1 VCDPA
6 TGLCSYPALPTG
18 TACDDGD
25 ACSQADTCQNGLCL
39 GTVVVCTPTDACHDA
54 GVCDP
59 ATGLCANPAKADGT
73 ACDDGDACT
82 QADSC
87 QAGVCQGANPVTCV
101 AADACHLA
109 GTCDPSTG
117 TCSQP
122 VGPDGA
128 ACDDGNGCTQLD
140 TCQAGVCQGANPVTC
155 AALDACHLAGACDP
169 STGVCSQP
177 ARPDGTACN
186 DGNACT
192 AADTCQAG
200 ICQGA
205 NPVTCTA
212 KDACHLAG
220 ACDPATGVC
229 SQPARP
235 DGAVCNDG
243 NACTQVDTCQAGACQ
258 GASPVTCAALDACH
272 LAGMCNPTT
281 GVCSNPARA
290 DGAACNDGDACT
302 QGDTCHSGVCQGAA
316 VGSFA
321 SGTVMSSVLFQGPT
335 AATNGSGS
343 IVPFLLTPL
352 ALGSTGVSYLGVSY
366 FVFSAAP
373 FSACGGSYYAIDGG
387 MTVKGLASHS
397 FSYCSSGPGSHA
409 AQAFGASRYLFTSS
423 YTDSLTGT
431 TSYIDSDNG
440 SFAKPNV
447 AIGLLPS
454 AARNLAGDLLVGSLS
469 GADLRRLDGSGA
481 TVYTTTLG
489 TAPPGPGVQ
498 STYLVAGA
506 NGDAYVARSLVSG
519 DDIGCGPMAGQSLA
533 ARMSPAGQCVWAR
546 SFAATVSSG
555 VRQFLPGGAHDL
567 FTGAFTGTLD
577 LGCGPLTAAASTPY
591 LAAVDAVGTC
601 LWSHAFAG
609 VNPLSFKT
617 MLFPSGD
624 ALVAGPFTGTVDVG
638 CGPLTS
644 AAGTSSLVARLDA
657 GGACVWSQAYGVG
670 SLTPVLTPGGDVAVS
685 GLFAGTVDLG
695 AGPLTAAGVKD
706 LAVARLD
713 GATGATLWSRRWGGA
728 GVTMAG
734 EIAADASGGV
744 LGSGFVSGPVSLGG
758 APINGGFVV
767 RLDGGGAFRWQRA
780 VSGRVASDSCGSV
793 VVASVADDCASCFFK
808 TPTILVQRI
817 AP

>member
-1 VCDPA
+1 M
-6 TGLCSYPALPTG
+6 CSYPALPTG

-39 GTVVVCTPTDACHDA
+39 GTVVDCAPTDACHDE
-54 GVCDP
+54 GGCDP
-59 ATGLCANPAKADGT
+59 TTGLCANPAKPDGT

-87 QAGVCQGANPVTCV
+87 QAGVCQGTTPVTCV
-101 AADACHLA
+101 ALDACHLA
-109 GTCDPSTG
+109 GTCNPTTG
-117 TCSQP
+117 VCSQP
-122 VGPDGA
+122 ARPDGA
-128 ACDDGNGCTQLD
+128 ACDDGNGCTPVD
-140 TCQAGVCQGANPVTC
+140 TCQAGVCQGASPVTC
-155 AALDACHLAGACDP
+155 AAPDACHLAGACN
-169 STGVCSQP
+169 P
-177 ARPDGTACN
+177 A
-186 DGNACT
+186 
-192 AADTCQAG
+192 
-200 ICQGA
+200 
-205 NPVTCTA
+205 
-212 KDACHLAG
+212 
-220 ACDPATGVC
+220 
-229 SQPARP
+229 
-235 DGAVCNDG
+235 
-243 NACTQVDTCQAGACQ
+243 
-258 GASPVTCAALDACH
+258 
-272 LAGMCNPTT
+272 T
-281 GVCSNPARA
+281 GVCSNPAKA
-290 DGAACNDGDACT
+290 EGAACSDGDACT

-335 AATNGSGS
+335 AATNGPGS

-352 ALGSTGVSYLGVSY
+352 AMGSTGVSYLGVSY

-397 FSYCSSGPGSHA
+397 FSYCSSGSGSHS
-409 AQAFGASRYLFTSS
+409 AQAFGATRYLLTSS
-423 YTDSLTGT
+423 FTDSLTGT
-431 TSYIDSDNG
+431 TSYVDSDNG
-440 SFAKPNV
+440 AFAKSGV
-447 AIGLLPS
+447 LVGTLPS
-454 AARNLAGDLLVGSLS
+454 AAKNAAGDLFVSYLS
-469 GADLRRLDGSGA
+469 GADLRRVDPSGA
-481 TVYTTTLG
+481 TAYTTTLG
-489 TAPPGPGVQ
+489 TVPPSPPLQ
-498 STYLVAGA
+498 SAYVVAGA
-506 NGDAYVARSLVSG
+506 GGDAYVARSMVSG
-519 DDIGCGPMAGQSLA
+519 DDIGCGSMSGQSFA
-533 ARMSPAGQCVWAR
+533 ARVSPAGQCVWAR
-546 SFAATVSSG
+546 SFAAAVSAG
-555 VRQFLPGGAHDL
+555 VRQFLPGGAQDL
-567 FTGAFTGTLD
+567 FTASFTGTLD

-591 LAAVDAVGTC
+591 LAAVDAAGTC
-601 LWSHAFAG
+601 LWSHAFVG

-617 MLFPSGD
+617 MRFPSGD

-644 AAGTSSLVARLDA
+644 AAGTSTLVARLDA
-657 GGACVWSQAYGVG
+657 GGACVWSKGYGAG

-695 AGPLTAAGVKD
+695 AGPLTAVGVQD

-767 RLDGGGAFRWQRA
+767 RLDGAGTFRWQRA